1 MKTKTYLGVSV
12 WLDLPEEIVLGP
24 EPGQSVLSDR
34 VWAQYSP
41 GYNAVPFVRAHGIRI
56 NLDGQPGR
64 LWQGMDIPWESLPA
78 NIRHRLAHDLRAALK
93 EASRDDG

>member
-1 MKTKTYLGVSV
+1 MKTETYLGVSV
-12 WLDLPEEIVLGP
+12 WLKLPEDRVLGP
-24 EPGQSVLSDR
+24 APGEAVLGCR
-34 VWAQYSP
+34 LWAQYSP
-41 GYNAVPFVRAHGIRI
+41 GHHEVPFVRAHGIRI

-93 EASRDDG
+93 EATPQ